1 MNYSVHAT
9 GRIEELLQEDQEVKA
24 RRERCHKQA
33 AALTKLTKQLSL
45 QEARTAVA
53 SGFQDSCE
61 FNMLAERKKFLCVLI
76 RMHLLPS

>member
-1 MNYSVHAT
+1 VQAT

-45 QEARTAVA
+45 QEARTAVS

-61 FNMLAERKKFLCVLI
+61 FNMLIERNNCVCVCVKLRI
-76 RMHLLPS
+76 HLLPS